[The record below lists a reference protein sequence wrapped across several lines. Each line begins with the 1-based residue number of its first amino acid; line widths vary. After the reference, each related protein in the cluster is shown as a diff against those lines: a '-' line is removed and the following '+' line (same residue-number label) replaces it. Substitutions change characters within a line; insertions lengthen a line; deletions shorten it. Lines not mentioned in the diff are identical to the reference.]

1 MKILFLRFSSIGDVV
16 ITSTIVRC
24 VRNKY
29 PNAFLGFASKKAF
42 SSLVQHNPHL
52 NKVHLLD
59 DSFDTLAQE
68 IKAEEYTHVI
78 DLHKNLR
85 TKRLKPSIPKAQ
97 WYTYDK
103 LNWQKWLLV
112 RLRINKLPGTHIV
125 DRYFEAIANLNV
137 LYDGLG
143 MDFYFPP
150 SFTLKSSIALPIS
163 YTVFAIGGT
172 YATKRLPMDKIKEL
186 ASVITGP
193 LVLIGGAEDWER
205 SKHITGDKLVNLC
218 GQLDLIES
226 AHVVKQSNKV
236 IAHDSGFMHIAAALN
251 KPLLSIWGNTV
262 PDFGFYPLLKEH
274 AAPAMIIEKG
284 SDLSCRPCSKLGYDA
299 CPKGHFKCMNHST
312 DEILKKLNALAE

>member
-29 PNAFLGFASKKAF
+29 PNAFIGFASKKAF

-59 DSFDTLAQE
+59 DSFEALAQE

-85 TKRLKPSIPKAQ
+85 TKRLKRSIPKAQ
-97 WYTYDK
+97 WFTYDK

-112 RLRINKLPGTHIV
+112 YLGINKLPGAHIA
-125 DRYFEAIANLNV
+125 DRYFEGIAKLNV
-137 LYDGLG
+137 PYDGLG
-143 MDFYFPP
+143 MDFHFPP
-150 SFTLKSSIALPIS
+150 SFTLKSSIKLPIS

-186 ASVITGP
+186 ASQIAEP

-205 SKHITGDKLVNLC
+205 SRHIGGNSLLNLC

-226 AHVVKQSNKV
+226 AQVVKQANKV

-251 KPLLSIWGNTV
+251 KPILSIWGNTV
-262 PDFGFYPLLKEH
+262 PAFGFYPLLKEH
-274 AAPAMIIEKG
+274 SASAIVLEKG
-284 SDLSCRPCSKLGYDA
+284 SDLSCRPCSKLGHDA
-299 CPKGHFKCMNHST
+299 CPKGHFKCMDHST
-312 DEILKKLNALAE
+312 EEILKKLNALSE